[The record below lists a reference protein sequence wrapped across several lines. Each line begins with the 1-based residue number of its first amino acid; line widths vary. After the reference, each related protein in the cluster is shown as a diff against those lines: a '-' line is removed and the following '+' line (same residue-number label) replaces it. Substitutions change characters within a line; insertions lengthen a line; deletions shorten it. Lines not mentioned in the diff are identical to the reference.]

1 MFRVHH
7 IAIVMTFLAATAA
20 GRGRAAQADEK
31 VSPAE
36 REQKLIAV
44 LRSDA
49 PPQDKAIT
57 CKQLAIYGTKE
68 CVPAVAPLL
77 PDERLSSWARIAL
90 EAIPDAAADEALRQA
105 MGKLQG
111 RLLVGV
117 INSIGVRR
125 DVKAIEPLVGRL
137 KDADPEAASAA
148 AVALGRIGGASA
160 AKVLEQSLAATPA
173 AVRSAVAE
181 GCILCAERF
190 FAEGNQDE
198 AVRLYDLVRKADV
211 PKRRIVEATRGA
223 ILARQAA
230 GTPLLVEQLRSPD
243 KDMFAIGLR
252 VARELAGREATEAVA
267 AELGRA
273 APDRQ
278 ALLML
283 ALADRGDAAMLPAVL
298 QAAKSGPDEL
308 RLAAI
313 RVLARLGDASC
324 VPALLDAATEAD
336 AERSQA
342 AAAALADLPGKE
354 VDDDV
359 AVRLVKAEG
368 KARQVLIQLAGRR
381 RIEAAVPA
389 LLKAADDSDA
399 QIRSA
404 AIAAL
409 GTTIG
414 LEHLPV
420 LVTRV
425 ANSQEPEEAKAAV
438 GALAAA
444 CVRMPDQEACVDRLA
459 AAMSESSVPVK
470 CRFLEVLGAMGGP
483 KALAAVGAAAKD
495 ANPELQDA
503 ASRLLGEWMTVDA
516 GPLLLDLAKTAS
528 EEKHKIRALRGY
540 IRLVRQFSMP
550 DPQRAEMCRL
560 AMQAAERDAE
570 KKLLLEVLERY
581 PSVDMLRIAVEAAKV
596 PSLKNDAA
604 GVSLAIV
611 QKLGAGSAE
620 VQKLLDEVGHNPVKV
635 EIIKAEYGE
644 GKKFKDVTEAL
655 RRHVRDFPVI
665 VLPTSHYNSSLGGDP
680 LPGVAKELKIQYRIN
695 GKPGEASFPENATIM
710 LPAPK

>member
-1 MFRVHH
+1 
-7 IAIVMTFLAATAA
+7 
-20 GRGRAAQADEK
+20 
-31 VSPAE
+31 
-36 REQKLIAV
+36 
-44 LRSDA
+44 
-49 PPQDKAIT
+49 
-57 CKQLAIYGTKE
+57 
-68 CVPAVAPLL
+68 
-77 PDERLSSWARIAL
+77 
-90 EAIPDAAADEALRQA
+90 
-105 MGKLQG
+105 
-111 RLLVGV
+111 
-117 INSIGVRR
+117 
-125 DVKAIEPLVGRL
+125 
-137 KDADPEAASAA
+137 
-148 AVALGRIGGASA
+148 
-160 AKVLEQSLAATPA
+160 
-173 AVRSAVAE
+173 
-181 GCILCAERF
+181 
-190 FAEGNQDE
+190 
-198 AVRLYDLVRKADV
+198 
-211 PKRRIVEATRGA
+211 
-223 ILARQAA
+223 
-230 GTPLLVEQLRSPD
+230 
-243 KDMFAIGLR
+243 
-252 VARELAGREATEAVA
+252 
-267 AELGRA
+267 
-273 APDRQ
+273 
-278 ALLML
+278 
-283 ALADRGDAAMLPAVL
+283 
-298 QAAKSGPDEL
+298 
-308 RLAAI
+308 
-313 RVLARLGDASC
+313 
-324 VPALLDAATEAD
+324 
-336 AERSQA
+336 
-342 AAAALADLPGKE
+342 
-354 VDDDV
+354 
-359 AVRLVKAEG
+359 
-368 KARQVLIQLAGRR
+368 
-381 RIEAAVPA
+381 
-389 LLKAADDSDA
+389 LKAAEDSDA

-414 LEHLPV
+414 LQHLPV

-425 ANSQEPEEAKAAV
+425 ASSREPEEAKAAV

-444 CVRMPDQEACVDRLA
+444 CIRMPDQEACVDRLA
-459 AAMSESSVPVK
+459 AAMAESSVPVK